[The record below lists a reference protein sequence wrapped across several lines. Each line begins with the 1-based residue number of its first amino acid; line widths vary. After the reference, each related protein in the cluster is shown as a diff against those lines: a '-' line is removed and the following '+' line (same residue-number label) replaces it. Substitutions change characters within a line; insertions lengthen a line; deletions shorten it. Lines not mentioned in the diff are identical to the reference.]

1 METYTRIQNIKKI
14 EEIFAS
20 DLEKPV
26 VSFDRHIKLTT
37 DTNTIDV
44 IKATRE

>member
-1 METYTRIQNIKKI
+1 MI
-14 EEIFAS
+14 AS

-26 VSFDRHIKLTT
+26 VSFDRHIKLTI